1 MEARICT
8 RTNKPTGEVPR
19 EPVFSRH
26 NHLFSSGLGHAT
38 ANPSATLNDPRA
50 HRGIQEGERECHR
63 TDDQCKVEF

>member
-19 EPVFSRH
+19 EPVLSRH

-38 ANPSATLNDPRA
+38 ANLTATLNDLRA
-50 HRGIQEGERECHR
+50 CKGIQEGERECQR
-63 TDDQCKVEF
+63 TDDQSKAVC